1 MKYKLLKIEEMKNP
15 KLKFEDIRNIVFAD
29 VNTKDANDF
38 SDAHIEYAEYPDGT
52 PIEDE
57 VLQDLDSELI
67 YELLIENIY

>member
-1 MKYKLLKIEEMKNP
+1 MKNP

-38 SDAHIEYAEYPDGT
+38 SDAYIEYAEYADGT
-52 PIEDE
+52 PIEDD